1 ARPAATS
8 VTLTAITIAG
18 AAIALLPSPHQ
29 TDGNRLA
36 VTRRVTDAAGGG
48 ALFALPGAAAAGAA
62 IVFGGLPG
70 GATVVL
76 VLSFLALCVSL
87 GVAALTQV
95 ARREPSPPLLAG
107 ATAAAV
113 AVAVATVVAHG
124 ATTIDLVIG
133 VFMLVAAITLWAAPR
148 MDDRQTFGIDFS

>member
-1 ARPAATS
+1 ARPAATAI
-8 VTLTAITIAG
+8 TLTAITVAG

-29 TDGNRLA
+29 TDGDRLA
-36 VTRRVTDAAGGG
+36 ATRRVTDAAGGG

-62 IVFGGLPG
+62 IVFGDLPG

-95 ARREPSPPLLAG
+95 ARAGEPSVPLLSG
-107 ATAAAV
+107 ATAGAV
-113 AVAVATVVAHG
+113 AVGLATVIAEG
-124 ATTIDLVIG
+124 ATTID
-133 VFMLVAAITLWAAPR
+133 
-148 MDDRQTFGIDFS
+148 FGIGLLM